1 MRIISFQVGREIR
14 LGGELGNRIVDLN
27 LAYEAYLHEA
37 GEKYSSCRALAEMP
51 SDTIAFLELG
61 PKALSDARELMGRIE
76 SKQDFVRNA
85 KRQFLW
91 DKERVKIHAPIR
103 RPRKIIVVGLNYG
116 GHVKEAQVHVPES
129 PWTFAKVSAGVLGPK
144 DPIRMPRLS
153 RKLDGE
159 AELAVIIGKKGKY
172 IPQDKAMEHVA
183 GYSIFNDLSVRDLQF
198 EGEIGLRHFFLGKNF
213 EGGTVLGPA
222 LITKEDVTEPHN
234 LTISMYYNDRL
245 VRHGNTN
252 EMIHRVETL
261 IAFYSKFFT
270 LEPGDVIST
279 GCPSAVEKR
288 PQHVFFDEEYQFL
301 RPGDRC
307 ICRIEGLGELENRIT
322 E

>member
-1 MRIISFQVGREIR
+1 MRIISFQVGSEIR
-14 LGGELGNRIVDLN
+14 LGGELGGRIVDLN

-37 GEKYSSCRALAEMP
+37 GEKYSSGRALAEMP

-61 PKALSDARELMGRIE
+61 SNALSIAQELMKWIE
-76 SKQDFVRNA
+76 SKLDFNRDT
-85 KRQFLW
+85 KGKFLW
-91 DKERVKIHAPIR
+91 DKEHVKIHAPIR

-116 GHVKEAQVHVPES
+116 SHVKEAQVNVPES
-129 PWTFAKVSAGVLGPK
+129 PWTFAKVSAGVLGPE
-144 DPIRMPRLS
+144 DLIHMPRLS

-159 AELAVIIGKKGKY
+159 VELAVVIGKRGKY
-172 IPQDKAMEHVA
+172 IPQDKAMDHVA

-198 EGEIGLRHFFLGKNF
+198 EGEVGLRHFFLGKNF

-279 GCPSAVEKR
+279 GCPAAVEKR
-288 PQHVFFDEEYQFL
+288 PQHIFFDKEYQFL

-307 ICRIEGLGELENRIT
+307 ICRIEGLGELENRVM